1 MNHDI
6 SVFVIESVEDMI
18 ELAQEKI
25 YDFAIDGDECA
36 NCGMILG
43 IISTEDTIIPCIVVE
58 VESSAL
64 DPWPICLDCAS
75 PLLYPQEWSV
85 DL

>member
-1 MNHDI
+1 MEHDI
-6 SVFVIESVEDMI
+6 SVFVIESVDDMV
-18 ELAQEKI
+18 ELAEAEI
-25 YDFAIDGDECA
+25 YEFTIDGDECA
-36 NCGMILG
+36 NCGMVLG
-43 IISTEDTIIPCIVVE
+43 IISTEDTILPCIIVS

-64 DPWPICLDCAS
+64 DPWSICLDCAS

>member
-6 SVFVIESVEDMI
+6 SVFVIESVEDMV
-18 ELAQEKI
+18 ELAEDEI
-25 YDFAIDGDECA
+25 YEFVIDGDECA

-43 IISTEDTIIPCIVVE
+43 IISTEDMIIPCIVVS
-58 VESSAL
+58 VEISAL
-64 DPWPICLDCAS
+64 DPWTICLDCAA